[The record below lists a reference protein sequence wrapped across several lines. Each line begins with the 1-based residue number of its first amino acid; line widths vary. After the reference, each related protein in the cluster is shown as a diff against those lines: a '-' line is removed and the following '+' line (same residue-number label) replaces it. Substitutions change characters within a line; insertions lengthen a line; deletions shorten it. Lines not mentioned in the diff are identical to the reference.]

1 MPRLRSHR
9 SISGAIALGVLTARR
24 FTVAPTGIR
33 EARGV
38 AVIFFIVVGHDLRL
52 SEPSGN
58 TTAKC
63 AGSRPGI
70 WS

>member
-1 MPRLRSHR
+1 MPRLRSYR
-9 SISGAIALGVLTARR
+9 SISGAIALEVLTARP
-24 FTVAPTGIR
+24 FPIAPTGIR
-33 EARGV
+33 EPRG
-38 AVIFFIVVGHDLRL
+38 ADVIFFIVVGHDLRL